1 MPDYVQDVLDLIEY
15 ANGDV
20 TTEWGARRAEAGH
33 PEPFN
38 LKYIGIGNEDL
49 IGEVFVPRFKMIY
62 DAVREKYPEV
72 TVIGTVGP
80 FFEGSDYEAGWEL
93 ARELDIPMVDEHYY
107 VAPGWYIYNRDFY
120 DKYPRTGTK
129 VYLGEYASHA
139 PGRPS
144 TLETALSIALYLT
157 DVERNAD
164 VVTMTSY
171 APLLAKNGHTQWRPD
186 LIYFDNTSV
195 YPTVDY
201 QVQKLYGNNSGNSY
215 MPAAVNIATDNDKA
229 KARVGS
235 SIVKDEATGDY
246 IVKLVNML
254 PVAAN
259 VNLDLVPLGVTA
271 EKVMAEQ
278 LAGDPAAT
286 DTAVKKVEI
295 SLPEAVLPPYSFTV
309 IRLSSKAR

>member
-1 MPDYVQDVLDLIEY
+1 
-15 ANGDV
+15 
-20 TTEWGARRAEAGH
+20 
-33 PEPFN
+33 
-38 LKYIGIGNEDL
+38 
-49 IGEVFVPRFKMIY
+49 
-62 DAVREKYPEV
+62 
-72 TVIGTVGP
+72 
-80 FFEGSDYEAGWEL
+80 
-93 ARELDIPMVDEHYY
+93 
-107 VAPGWYIYNRDFY
+107 
-120 DKYPRTGTK
+120 
-129 VYLGEYASHA
+129 
-139 PGRPS
+139 
-144 TLETALSIALYLT
+144 
-157 DVERNAD
+157 
-164 VVTMTSY
+164 
-171 APLLAKNGHTQWRPD
+171 
-186 LIYFDNTSV
+186 
-195 YPTVDY
+195 
-201 QVQKLYGNNSGNSY
+201 

-271 EKVMAEQ
+271 AKVMAEQ

>member
-1 MPDYVQDVLDLIEY
+1 
-15 ANGDV
+15 
-20 TTEWGARRAEAGH
+20 
-33 PEPFN
+33 
-38 LKYIGIGNEDL
+38 
-49 IGEVFVPRFKMIY
+49 
-62 DAVREKYPEV
+62 
-72 TVIGTVGP
+72 
-80 FFEGSDYEAGWEL
+80 
-93 ARELDIPMVDEHYY
+93 
-107 VAPGWYIYNRDFY
+107 
-120 DKYPRTGTK
+120 
-129 VYLGEYASHA
+129 
-139 PGRPS
+139 
-144 TLETALSIALYLT
+144 
-157 DVERNAD
+157 
-164 VVTMTSY
+164 MTSY